1 MAKTLI
7 LWRKD
12 KEDPQTFFMFFSVF
26 TGIFLIMTAIILQV
40 IRMGI
45 YSSVDTSL
53 ESAVASVNTYV
64 DMAMTRNF
72 YFDNTDTTV
81 IIESFPNKEKPKD
94 KLMNVDALFYDED
107 GKLFNTADA
116 FSNFSNVALD
126 ENHLGKIVEGDT
138 ISPYGQLE
146 SYHSVTVA
154 VDNDRYPQVKYATFL
169 VSIEQIEES
178 TRRSFT
184 IIITV
189 MILFWFISIG
199 VSVYLSYWSRKPIMD
214 SYEKQKTFVENASH
228 ELRTP
233 LTVLQ
238 NRLETLFRKPES
250 TVLENS
256 ENIASSLEEVRN
268 MRILTTNLLN
278 LARRDDGLHIEMT
291 EISPSFFSDIFSNYQ
306 VIAEDADKQFTSRN
320 LVNRN
325 VKSDKILLKQL
336 MTILFDNAVKYT
348 GNDGK
353 IYFEVRT
360 TEKYLFITAIDN
372 GYGITDDE
380 KKKVFDRFYRVDKA
394 RTRQKGGFGLGLS
407 LAKQITDSLGGQIT
421 IKDSSPKGT
430 IFEVRL

>member
-53 ESAVASVNTYV
+53 ESAVASVDTYV

-325 VKSDKILLKQL
+325 VKSDKTLLKQL
-336 MTILFDNAVKYT
+336 MTIIFDNAVKYT

-421 IKDSSPKGT
+421 IKDNSPKGT
-430 IFEVRL
+430 IFEVKL